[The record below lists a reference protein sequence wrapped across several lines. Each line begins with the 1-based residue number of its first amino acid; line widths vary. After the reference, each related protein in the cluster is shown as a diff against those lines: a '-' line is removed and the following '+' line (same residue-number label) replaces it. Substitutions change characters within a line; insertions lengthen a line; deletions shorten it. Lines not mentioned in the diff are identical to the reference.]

1 MAQFAFLKQKST
13 GTRKVGKKT
22 MLLTTMQVAELY
34 CVERSC
40 IYWLLNEKRLR
51 GIRIGFGRGA
61 IRIEFEEVQRYVR
74 DNTVRRR
81 DKLPGK
87 PRLSA
92 PSAFTHLNASRL
104 REAWA
109 AKGVVPPTRRRSSCG
124 PSVRQDANKPS

>member
-1 MAQFAFLKQKST
+1 
-13 GTRKVGKKT
+13 
-22 MLLTTMQVAELY
+22 MLLKVEQVAELLR
-34 CVERSC
+34 VTRSC
-40 IYWLLNEKRLR
+40 VYWLLGESCLH
-51 GIRIGFGRGA
+51 GIRLGFGRGT
-61 IRIEFEEVQRYVR
+61 IRVELEELERYIR

-81 DKLPGK
+81 DKLAGK

-109 AKGVVPPTRRRSSCG
+109 AKGVVPPTRRHSSCG